1 MLMFDDPNLDPE
13 AEAMARRVLNA
24 ADDLETAGL
33 RVERTAL
40 EDLWRDPI
48 LVNEG
53 LMSALAAIPNAS
65 PELKAYAARVEAG
78 ECRWPDIELF
88 ARPLPPEVADLKNS
102 PSYVWTWSTV
112 EPVSDPAPP
121 KPSSRRKQDAGV
133 VGPADWPDDF
143 DEYPTQ
149 RTWLV

>member
-1 MLMFDDPNLDPE
+1 MLDDPNLDPE
-13 AEAMARRVLNA
+13 VEAMARRVLNA
-24 ADDLETAGL
+24 ADDLETASL
-33 RVERTAL
+33 RVERTVL

-78 ECRWPDIELF
+78 ECRWPEIELM
-88 ARPLPPEVADLKNS
+88 ARPVPPEVAELKNS
-102 PSYVWTWSTV
+102 PSYAWTWDIP
-112 EPVSDPAPP
+112 EPVAEPTPPPQRKKAP
-121 KPSSRRKQDAGV
+121 GV
-133 VGPADWPDDF
+133 VGPTDWPDDF